1 MNELRH
7 IYTCVDIGSDS
18 IKIVVCELYRGRYN
32 LLATSTVKA
41 KGVKKGLINDVVS
54 VKNCIKSG
62 FNEIES
68 MLGFKIRKVIAIIP
82 SYFAEFN
89 MIKGEIS
96 ITNEDKIITSTD
108 VINVFQVA
116 MKNHIDYTKEM
127 VTIIPVDF
135 ALDNEITKDPLNK
148 QSSTLKTRAILA
160 TTPKKN
166 IYSVVNLLNSIGI
179 EVIDISLGCIG
190 DINTFRDEKI
200 DNCISSVINIGAE
213 KTEVSLYN
221 KGIIVKHGIVNMGSR
236 NVDSDIAYM
245 YKVDL
250 ETARDLKEKFSSA
263 SRSSASLNEFREV
276 QNKEGQVIK
285 VNQYELSEVV
295 ISRLDEI
302 LSLAIQEL
310 NRLTSHKPEVIYL
323 TGGITNMANFSQ
335 ICREKLGKCAIIG
348 SVNLIGLR
356 NNKFSST
363 IGNIIYFVNKLKLK
377 GKDYSMISSDEMEV
391 LSTPR
396 KNTNDSMLGKLF
408 GYFFGE

>member
-135 ALDNEITKDPLNK
+135 ALDNGITKDPLNK

-160 TTPKKN
+160 TTPKK
-166 IYSVVNLLNSIGI
+166 IFIQLSICLI
-179 EVIDISLGCIG
+179 VLGW
-190 DINTFRDEKI
+190 K
-200 DNCISSVINIGAE
+200 SS
-213 KTEVSLYN
+213 
-221 KGIIVKHGIVNMGSR
+221 
-236 NVDSDIAYM
+236 
-245 YKVDL
+245 
-250 ETARDLKEKFSSA
+250 
-263 SRSSASLNEFREV
+263 
-276 QNKEGQVIK
+276 
-285 VNQYELSEVV
+285 
-295 ISRLDEI
+295 
-302 LSLAIQEL
+302 
-310 NRLTSHKPEVIYL
+310 IYL
-323 TGGITNMANFSQ
+323 
-335 ICREKLGKCAIIG
+335 
-348 SVNLIGLR
+348 
-356 NNKFSST
+356 
-363 IGNIIYFVNKLKLK
+363 
-377 GKDYSMISSDEMEV
+377 
-391 LSTPR
+391 
-396 KNTNDSMLGKLF
+396 
-408 GYFFGE
+408 